1 MDDFYS
7 PAQRSLANRFAHW
20 REQGRRRRS
29 IEINL
34 EGLSPAQYAN
44 LENSADRPDVFLVPK
59 NKTRSSLLGLHP
71 ANNPY
76 VQTLY
81 ESDQGHQHYTGSAME
96 THYNH
101 FQPQSAATVL
111 GLTDGELS
119 KRHPDAAV
127 LPWWAAID
135 KSILDSMDINQR
147 RLRYTRPER
156 YGLDEKLDYGCQF
169 YGPVSK
175 GVGELEYQRHIE
187 THQLIKKNGYLPY
200 MHGHLTGQ
208 FLVSENDWVWVCHKG
223 NHRYVSLLR
232 LNLKYIPVAFS
243 SKLGSSVIVQRKDV
257 ERWPNVANDLFSPAE
272 ALQIFDRFIS
282 ATNSQTTK

>member
-7 PAQRSLANRFAHW
+7 PAQRSLSNRFAHW

-34 EGLSPAQYAN
+34 EGRSPAQYVN
-44 LENSADRPDVFLVPK
+44 LDKSVDRPDVFLVPR

-76 VQTLY
+76 VQTLC
-81 ESDQGHQHYTGSAME
+81 EFDQGHQQYTASAME
-96 THYNH
+96 THYSR
-101 FQPQSAATVL
+101 FQPQSAASVL
-111 GLTDGELS
+111 GLTGGELS
-119 KRHPDAAV
+119 KLHPDAAV
-127 LPWWAAID
+127 LPWWAETD
-135 KSILDSMDINQR
+135 KSILDSMDIHQR
-147 RLRYTRPER
+147 RLRYRRPER

-175 GVGELEYQRHIE
+175 GVGELEYRRHIE
-187 THQLIKKNGYLPY
+187 THQLVKKNGYLPY

-208 FLVSENDWVWVCHKG
+208 FLVSDNDWVWVCHKG

-232 LNLKYIPVAFS
+232 LNLEYIPVAFS
-243 SKLGSSVIVQRKDV
+243 SKPGSSVIVQRKDV
-257 ERWPNVANDLFSPAE
+257 EHWPNVANGLFSTAE
-272 ALQIFDRFIS
+272 ALQVFDRFIS
-282 ATNSQTTK
+282 ATNS